1 MKDNTEV
8 VCGFIDVGVFKDCSS
23 CTVRDICVRI
33 NNIAEE
39 HRESKDR

>member
-23 CTVRDICVRI
+23 CTVRDICAGLDYLI
-33 NNIAEE
+33 EKQKK
-39 HRESKDR
+39 S